1 MAKAET
7 SFVCQ
12 ECGAS
17 SSKWSGKCFEC
28 GAWNSIVEFK
38 VSAKEKRSSGGRLGP
53 AALAASG
60 EKAAPLHRWS
70 EKKESTERLRT
81 GFSEVDRVL
90 GGGFLPG
97 SLLLFGGEPGIG
109 KSTLLLQVLGALS
122 SATRCLYVSGEESG
136 PQVAHRAARLGFSK
150 SDELLFVST
159 ADLSTVLTTIEETK
173 PPVVVLD
180 SVQTVSSAA
189 LESAAGTVSQVREVT
204 QALLN
209 VAKSSGAIV
218 LLVGHVTKEGTVAGP
233 RLLEH
238 MVDGVFYF
246 ELSSSGGYR
255 LLRGQKNRFG
265 PTHEVAVFEM
275 GSKGMMQVDNPSAR
289 FLAERA
295 DGVPGSAVVAHLE
308 GSRPFLTEFQS
319 LTQRCYHGFPRRT
332 VQGID
337 QNRVSVLMA
346 VLERSLKV
354 SFAELD
360 VYCKVASG
368 ARLEEPAA
376 DLPVL
381 ASLLSAALGK
391 ALPQDLI
398 LTGEVGLGGEVRSVA
413 GLGARLSEAKSVGIR
428 RAIIPE
434 ANRREADEIRGIDV
448 FPIRDVRGLAKHLGF
463 AKVAGE
469 SLEA

>member
-1 MAKAET
+1 
-7 SFVCQ
+7 
-12 ECGAS
+12 
-17 SSKWSGKCFEC
+17 
-28 GAWNSIVEFK
+28 
-38 VSAKEKRSSGGRLGP
+38 
-53 AALAASG
+53 
-60 EKAAPLHRWS
+60 
-70 EKKESTERLRT
+70 
-81 GFSEVDRVL
+81 
-90 GGGFLPG
+90 
-97 SLLLFGGEPGIG
+97 
-109 KSTLLLQVLGALS
+109 
-122 SATRCLYVSGEESG
+122 
-136 PQVAHRAARLGFSK
+136 
-150 SDELLFVST
+150 
-159 ADLSTVLTTIEETK
+159 
-173 PPVVVLD
+173 
-180 SVQTVSSAA
+180 
-189 LESAAGTVSQVREVT
+189 
-204 QALLN
+204 
-209 VAKSSGAIV
+209 
-218 LLVGHVTKEGTVAGP
+218 
-233 RLLEH
+233 
-238 MVDGVFYF
+238 
-246 ELSSSGGYR
+246 
-255 LLRGQKNRFG
+255 
-265 PTHEVAVFEM
+265 
-275 GSKGMMQVDNPSAR
+275 MMQVDNPSAR